1 MRTSNLICVLAISF
15 YCVFGHPEITNIT
28 EETTVNEGDSVD
40 LNCTVRDHGSSS
52 LEWKKKNF
60 DKKDDSEVLLALRDT
75 LNFANDR
82 YTVKIIP
89 HENGTVIYR
98 FNIKKVEAGDMGQ
111 YVCSINLSQKDKV
124 TSSVTLFVKH
134 SPIILESKTL
144 AEHIVTEGQ
153 KLEAVCQAEGFPKP
167 SISWKREENAIMP
180 GGGQIIYGDT
190 LIIKKSHRLDR
201 GNYLCIADNQVGK
214 PTKRLV
220 RIDVEFPPKTFVPSP
235 KRAQALGYYVTLECA
250 AQGYPATSVNWFKDD
265 VELKSG
271 GNYNISTTANKF
283 EITNSILSI
292 TNVEKKDFGYYSC
305 VSVNK
310 MGVSKARLSLFES
323 TIPIPPYF

>member
-1 MRTSNLICVLAISF
+1 MPGGGQII
-15 YCVFGHPEITNIT
+15 YG
-28 EETTVNEGDSVD
+28 
-40 LNCTVRDHGSSS
+40 
-52 LEWKKKNF
+52 
-60 DKKDDSEVLLALRDT
+60 DT
-75 LNFANDR
+75 L
-82 YTVKIIP
+82 I
-89 HENGTVIYR
+89 
-98 FNIKKVEAGDMGQ
+98 IKKSHRLDRGNYLCIADNQVGKPTKRPPPLI
-111 YVCSINLSQKDKV
+111 YLKKTN
-124 TSSVTLFVKH
+124 VTLFVKH

-167 SISWKREENAIMP
+167 SISWKREDNAIMP

-265 VELKSG
+265 VELKTPG
-271 GNYNISTTANKF
+271 LKEAIF
-283 EITNSILSI
+283 
-292 TNVEKKDFGYYSC
+292 
-305 VSVNK
+305 
-310 MGVSKARLSLFES
+310 
-323 TIPIPPYF
+323 